1 MANQKPPLALLW
13 DIDGTLLRGAMGAVT
28 AWRLAAQAALGTT
41 DLDWK
46 GLDTRGATDLY
57 IATQIC
63 LSCGRPTSA
72 AEHLLA
78 EYIKELPD
86 QLATDPGI
94 VLDNAELLLTYVNH
108 HPHYV
113 NLLLTGNLRFA
124 AHLKLTSSG
133 LGQYLWEGAF
143 GDDSLERNQIA
154 AMARQL
160 VIERCGDATP
170 MLVIG
175 DTPRDVAAAR
185 AIGAQVA
192 VVATG
197 SYKLEELAAYDPD
210 FLLPCLPTPDIF
222 STLVNEH
229 FGLDHSSV

>member
-13 DIDGTLLRGAMGAVT
+13 DIDGTLLHGAKGAVT

-63 LSCGRPTSA
+63 KGCGQPTTTA
-72 AEHLLA
+72 GLLMA

-86 QLATDPGI
+86 QLATDPGV
-94 VLDNAELLLTYVNH
+94 VLDNVEALLAYVDY

-113 NLLLTGNLRFA
+113 NFLLTGNLRFA
-124 AHLKLTSSG
+124 AHLKLTSTG
-133 LGQYLWEGAF
+133 LGQFLWDGAF
-143 GDDSLERNQIA
+143 GDGSLERNQVADA
-154 AMARQL
+154 ARRL
-160 VIERCGDATP
+160 VIEQCGDTTP

-197 SYKLEELAAYDPD
+197 TYGLEELSAYDPD

-222 STLVNEH
+222 STLVKEH
-229 FGLDHSSV
+229 FDVG